1 VSKRWVSTEVSAAG
15 VEAFGRGAIPAREVL
30 SLLLLLVASAILAAC
45 GAGGEQARAA
55 NPDPRAASADAGIDE
70 TRVWIREQG
79 QTAVF
84 ENGRSVNAGGTDVEI
99 YVSPFP
105 PGRTANIDFY
115 LTRDG
120 QPVDRAN
127 ITLQYDMT
135 IMDHG
140 PFQLLAVPTGR
151 GHFLAPLDFV
161 MDGDFW
167 VNVAVDADGK
177 ESVINLLVRARR

>member
-1 VSKRWVSTEVSAAG
+1 MSKRGLSSEVSG
-15 VEAFGRGAIPAREVL
+15 KRVKGFRPGLIGAPEGLA
-30 SLLLLLVASAILAAC
+30 LLLVLLAALILTGC
-45 GAGGEQARAA
+45 GAGGEEAAGAA
-55 NPDPRAASADAGIDE
+55 NADPDGASALGAGE
-70 TRVWIREQG
+70 TRVWIRERG
-79 QTAVF
+79 QTTVF
-84 ENGRSVNAGGTDVEI
+84 ENGRSVNADGTEVEI

-115 LTRDG
+115 VTRDG
-120 QPVDRAN
+120 QSVDRTN

-140 PFQLLAVPTGR
+140 PFQLIAVPTGR

-167 VNVAVDADGK
+167 VNVSVDADGK